1 MARQRARN
9 RVAAARAG
17 RPRRRRQQGRVKRR
31 LVTTW
36 KVRRL
41 VRAEAGTRWKRL
53 SRLVRTGS

>member
-41 VRAEAGTRWKRL
+41 VRGEAGTRWKRL